1 VAGQVGLYVSSG
13 VDVAYCSTSLLREL
27 HARYLISTRLLT
39 TWLADHLLVAN
50 LAQVGFIVQLI
61 GSYVPDM
68 TRHVVNGRICV
79 RGACEKLQEVSHCRA
94 GHCCPRRESLTLDPI
109 IPSQGFAKEGRL
121 GAV

>member
-1 VAGQVGLYVSSG
+1 MAGQVGLYVSSG
-13 VDVAYCSTSLLREL
+13 VDVAYSSTSLLREL

-61 GSYVPDM
+61 GSYIPDM

-79 RGACEKLQEVSHCRA
+79 RGACEKLLEVR
-94 GHCCPRRESLTLDPI
+94 PRVNEADRVP
-109 IPSQGFAKEGRL
+109 GKNR
-121 GAV
+121 

>member
-1 VAGQVGLYVSSG
+1 VGLYVSSG
-13 VDVAYCSTSLLREL
+13 VGVTYCSTSLLREL

-79 RGACEKLQEVSHCRA
+79 RGACEKLHEVSYCVNEA
-94 GHCCPRRESLTLDPI
+94 E
-109 IPSQGFAKEGRL
+109 
-121 GAV
+121 